1 MLAAA
6 WMSGTLLSFCLMA
19 IAVRELSGALSV
31 IQTLC
36 VRSAIGLLCI
46 SLILVYSGGIRTL
59 HTRRLK
65 LHVFRNIF
73 HLGGQYGWFWGIG
86 LLPLAEVFALEFSV
100 PIWTLVIAVLFLGE
114 RVTRHKLAALLLGVS
129 GVLVIVQPGIA
140 IVDAASFIVLAS
152 AICYAVAHSSTKSLG
167 GSESPVTILFY
178 MSLIQFAIALI
189 PAQLN
194 WVSPSEEQ
202 WAWMV
207 LIGLT
212 ALTAHYCMIRA
223 MRYAEISMIVTLDF
237 LRLPLIAFVGVAIY
251 SEDLEL
257 SLLAGGALMLLAN
270 LIGLNGQRGRE
281 LGLSLITEK
290 PSAAGEQIK

>member
-36 VRSAIGLLCI
+36 VRSAIGLLCV
-46 SLILVYSGGIRTL
+46 SLIVGFSGGIRTL

-73 HLGGQYGWFWGIG
+73 HLGGQYGWFLGIG

-114 RVTRHKLAALLLGVS
+114 RVTRYKLAALLLGVS
-129 GVLVIVQPGIA
+129 GVLVIVQPGLA

-167 GSESPVTILFY
+167 GSESPIVILFY
-178 MSLIQFAIALI
+178 MSLIQFAMALI

-194 WVSPSEEQ
+194 WVSPTEEQ
-202 WAWMV
+202 WVWMV

-223 MRYAEISMIVTLDF
+223 MRHAEISMIVTLDF
-237 LRLPLIAFVGVAIY
+237 LRLPLIALVGVFIY
-251 SEDLEL
+251 AENFEL

-270 LIGLNGQRGRE
+270 LFALQGQRGSAE
-281 LGLSLITEK
+281 QNVGAEVSVLK
-290 PSAAGEQIK
+290 P

>member
-36 VRSAIGLLCI
+36 VRSAIGLLCV
-46 SLILVYSGGIRTL
+46 SLIVGFSGGIRTL

-73 HLGGQYGWFWGIG
+73 HLGGQYGWFLGIG

-114 RVTRHKLAALLLGVS
+114 RVTRYKLAALLLGVS
-129 GVLVIVQPGIA
+129 GVLVIVQPGLA

-167 GSESPVTILFY
+167 GSESPIVILFY
-178 MSLIQFAIALI
+178 MSLIQFAMALI
-189 PAQLN
+189 PAAAN
-194 WVSPSEEQ
+194 WVLPIGEQ
-202 WAWMV
+202 WAWLLV
-207 LIGLT
+207 IGIT
-212 ALTAHYCMIRA
+212 ALLAHYCMIRA
-223 MRYAEISMIVTLDF
+223 MVHAEVSMIVTLDF
-237 LRLPLIAFVGVAIY
+237 LRLPLIALVGVFIY
-251 SEDLEL
+251 AENFEL

-270 LIGLNGQRGRE
+270 LIALQGQRGSAE
-281 LGLSLITEK
+281 QNVSAEASVLK
-290 PSAAGEQIK
+290 P

>member
-114 RVTRHKLAALLLGVS
+114 RVTWHKLAALLLGVS

-223 MRYAEISMIVTLDF
+223 MRHAEISMIVTLDF

>member
-129 GVLVIVQPGIA
+129 GVLVIVQPGLA
-140 IVDAASFIVLAS
+140 IIDPAALIVLAS
-152 AICYAVAHSSTKSLG
+152 ALCYAVAHSSTKSLG

-202 WAWMV
+202 WAWML

-223 MRYAEISMIVTLDF
+223 MRHAEISMIVTLDF

-281 LGLSLITEK
+281 RGLSLTEK

>member
-36 VRSAIGLLCI
+36 VRSAIGLLCV
-46 SLILVYSGGIRTL
+46 SLIVGFSGGIRTL

-73 HLGGQYGWFWGIG
+73 HLGGQYGWFLGIG

-114 RVTRHKLAALLLGVS
+114 RVKRYKLAALLLGVS
-129 GVLVIVQPGIA
+129 GVLVIVQPGLA

-167 GSESPVTILFY
+167 GSESPIVILFY
-178 MSLIQFAIALI
+178 MSLIQFAMALI

-194 WVSPSEEQ
+194 WVSPTEEQ
-202 WAWMV
+202 WVWMV

-223 MRYAEISMIVTLDF
+223 MRHAEISMIVTLDF
-237 LRLPLIAFVGVAIY
+237 LRLPLIALVGVLIY
-251 SEDLEL
+251 AEDLEL
-257 SLLAGGALMLLAN
+257 TLLAGGGLMLLAN
-270 LIGLNGQRGRE
+270 LIALNGQRGSE
-281 LGLSLITEK
+281 LGLSLITEN

>member
-46 SLILVYSGGIRTL
+46 SLILGFSGGIRSL

-65 LHVFRNIF
+65 LHLFRNVF
-73 HLGGQYGWFWGIG
+73 HLGGQYGWFLGIG

-100 PIWTLVIAVLFLGE
+100 PIWTLMIAVLFLGE

-129 GVLVIVQPGIA
+129 GVLVIVQPGLA
-140 IVDAASFIVLAS
+140 IIDPAALIVLAS
-152 AICYAVAHSSTKSLG
+152 ALCYAVAHSSTKSLG

-189 PAQLN
+189 PALSN
-194 WVSPSEEQ
+194 WASPNMAE
-202 WAWMV
+202 WVWLLV
-207 LIGLT
+207 IGLT
-212 ALTAHYCMIRA
+212 ALSAHYCMISA
-223 MRYAEISMIVTLDF
+223 MRHAEISMIVTLDF
-237 LRLPLIAFVGVAIY
+237 LRLPLIALVGVAIY
-251 SEDLEL
+251 AEDLEL

-281 LGLSLITEK
+281 QGLSLTDK